1 MYCLKISTNLFEC
14 DRNELFMDNDCIII
28 DVPDDP
34 VNASVKYNQKIASQ
48 TRNDGAKKVQIMVT
62 LTYLSYFRITLEMPL
77 IICEINIF

>member
-1 MYCLKISTNLFEC
+1 MYCLKISTNLLEC
-14 DRNELFMDNDCIII
+14 DRDELFMDNDCIII

-34 VNASVKYNQKIASQ
+34 VNASVKYKQKIASL
-48 TRNDGAKKVQIMVT
+48 TRNHGAKNVQIMVT